1 MAVILSILGT
11 MVVLVTLLDVF
22 LTVLYPASGRGPI
35 RKPLARCVWHGFRLI
50 GGMTTGQ
57 RRRDLLS
64 YSGPVVISV
73 TLVAWLVLLVA
84 GWAMIFKPALGSAV
98 QASSGQTDTGW
109 ATAFYFSGFN
119 LTTLGVGDVSP
130 RSGLYRLL
138 TITEAAVGFAF
149 FSMVITYFL
158 SVYSNLTSR
167 NAFAQGLHHLTGNTD
182 DAAELLARI
191 ADGSD
196 ISAARQHLSAKAGF
210 LREIHQTHRFYPVLR
225 YFHYR
230 EPYYALP
237 RILLTALDTA
247 TLMRS
252 ALDRDR
258 YAREI
263 ESPAMGELFEAAI
276 SLMHGLMPD
285 AQLQQP
291 SADEVSVWRKR
302 YADGLARLAQA
313 GLQVRDD
320 LEAGADKYVALRSEW
335 NGPVRELAAG
345 MLYEWSSIEPQRTG
359 SPRSHFEGPQH

>member
-1 MAVILSILGT
+1 MPGVILSVIGA
-11 MVVLVTLLDVF
+11 VIVLVTLLDVF
-22 LTVLYPASGRGPI
+22 LTVLYPASSRGPI
-35 RKPLARCVWHGFRLI
+35 RKPLSRFVWRGFRLI
-50 GGMTTGQ
+50 GRMTAGQ
-57 RRRDLLS
+57 RRRDLLA
-64 YSGPVVISV
+64 YSGPVVITV
-73 TLVAWLVLLVA
+73 TLLVWLVLLVA

-98 QASSGQTDTGW
+98 QASSGLTDTGW
-109 ATAFYFSGFN
+109 ATALYFSGFN
-119 LTTLGVGDVSP
+119 LTTLGVGDVSAKT
-130 RSGLYRLL
+130 GLYRML

-196 ISAARQHLSAKAGF
+196 ISAARQHLSSKAGF

-237 RILLTALDTA
+237 RILRTSLDTE

-252 ALDRDR
+252 ALDRER

-263 ESPAMGELFEAAI
+263 SSPAIGELFQAAI
-276 SLMHGLMPD
+276 SLMHELVPG
-285 AQLQQP
+285 AQPQQP
-291 SADEVSVWRKR
+291 SADEVAAWRKR
-302 YADGLARLAQA
+302 YAGAVARLGSA

-320 LEAGADKYVALRSEW
+320 ADAGADDYVALRSEW
-335 NGPVRELAAG
+335 DSSVRELAAA
-345 MLYEWSSIEPQRTG
+345 MLYEWDSIEPQRGGPTTG
-359 SPRSHFEGPQH
+359 RDSGRV

>member
-1 MAVILSILGT
+1 MAAILSLVGAII
-11 MVVLVTLLDVF
+11 VLVTLLDVF

-35 RKPLARCVWHGFRLI
+35 RKPLSSCVWHGFRLI
-50 GGMTTGQ
+50 GGMTAGQ
-57 RRRDLLS
+57 RRRNLLS
-64 YSGPVVISV
+64 YSGPVLITV
-73 TLVAWLVLLVA
+73 TLFVWLVLLVA
-84 GWAMIFKPALGSAV
+84 GWAMIFKPALGSGV
-98 QASSGQTDTGW
+98 QASSGHTDTGW

-130 RSGLYRLL
+130 RTGLYRLL
-138 TITEAAVGFAF
+138 TITEAALGFAF

-191 ADGSD
+191 ADGSE

-252 ALDRDR
+252 ALERDR

-263 ESPAMGELFEAAI
+263 EAPAMGELFEAAM
-276 SLMHGLMPD
+276 SLMRELIPA
-285 AQLQQP
+285 AQPHQP
-291 SADEVSVWRKR
+291 SADEVSLWRER
-302 YADGLARLAQA
+302 YTDALARLARA
-313 GLQVRDD
+313 GLQVRADS
-320 LEAGADKYVALRSEW
+320 EAGADDYVALRREW
-335 NGPVRELAAG
+335 DSPVRELAAI
-345 MLYEWSSIEPQRTG
+345 MLYEWGSIEPQRIG
-359 SPRSHFEGPQH
+359 APRSRRK